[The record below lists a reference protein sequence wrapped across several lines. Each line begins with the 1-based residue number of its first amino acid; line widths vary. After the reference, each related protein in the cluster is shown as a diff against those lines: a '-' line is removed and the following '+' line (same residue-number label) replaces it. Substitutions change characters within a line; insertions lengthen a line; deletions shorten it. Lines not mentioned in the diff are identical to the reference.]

1 MRPGIAGALGLA
13 DTARNWP
20 LFLGDAMNRRHFMT
34 TLCIGALTAGIAQ
47 AASYE
52 ESVVAQ
58 LRAQGYGKILVE
70 RTLLG
75 RVKISASMNG
85 GHREII
91 LNPRTGEVLRD
102 LWIAAGGA
110 GSIPALIGNNSGA
123 SGSSDGSG
131 SDGSGSGAD
140 DDGDSGGDSGGGQDD
155 EDEDS
160 SGNSGSGNGGGD
172 DDGGDDDNDD

>member
-85 GHREII
+85 GRREII

-123 SGSSDGSG
+123 SGSSG
-131 SDGSGSGAD
+131 GSGSGAD
-140 DDGDSGGDSGGGQDD
+140 DDGDSGGESGGGQDD

>member
-85 GHREII
+85 GRREII

-123 SGSSDGSG
+123 SGSSG
-131 SDGSGSGAD
+131 GSGSGAD
-140 DDGDSGGDSGGGQDD
+140 DDGDSGGESGGGQDD

-172 DDGGDDDNDD
+172 DDGGDDDGGDDDNDD

>member
-85 GHREII
+85 GRREII

-102 LWIAAGGA
+102 LWIAAGGG

-131 SDGSGSGAD
+131 SGAD
-140 DDGDSGGDSGGGQDD
+140 DDGDSGGESGGGQDD

-160 SGNSGSGNGGGD
+160 SGNSGNSGNSGGD